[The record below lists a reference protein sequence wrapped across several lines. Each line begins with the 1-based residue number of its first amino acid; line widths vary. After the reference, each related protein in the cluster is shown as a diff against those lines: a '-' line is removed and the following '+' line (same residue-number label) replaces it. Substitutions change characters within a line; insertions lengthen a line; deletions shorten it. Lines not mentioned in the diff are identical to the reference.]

1 VTSRRAVAVAVLVA
15 VALGALGVALV
26 LVLGDRGGDEPSAEL
41 AAVLATAGPAAGRFE
56 GLTEVDLGVGG
67 RCRRVVVA
75 DSRDER
81 VQGLRGV
88 TDLAPY
94 YGMLFVLDDTRAGR
108 FTMQDTLIPL
118 DIGFYEPGGA
128 PVGRIEMVP
137 CPPEQS
143 ECPTYGPDAPFLLAL
158 ETPAGGLGAGSLGA
172 CA

>member
-1 VTSRRAVAVAVLVA
+1 VTSRRAVAVSVLVA
-15 VALGALGVALV
+15 VALGAIGAAIV
-26 LVLGDRGGDEPSAEL
+26 LVLTDRGGDEPGDEL
-41 AAVLATAGPAAGRFE
+41 AAVLAGARPAARRFD

-67 RCRRVVVA
+67 TCRRVVVA

-88 TDLAPY
+88 TDVSPY
-94 YGMLFVLDDTRAGR
+94 DGMLFVLDDTTAGQ

-118 DIGFYEPGGA
+118 DIGFYDAGGA

-158 ETPAGGLGAGSLGA
+158 ETPAGGLTAGSLGA
-172 CA
+172 CS